1 MASASFNLL
10 VGLALLAIV
19 LSLLW
24 PERGLLARWRNA
36 RRQNRRVL
44 TEDALKHIYEW
55 EVRGERPSLETI
67 AGGLE
72 IGLNE
77 TAQLIEGART
87 AGLVRTDAQGIF
99 LTSAGS
105 ESALHII
112 RAHRLWER
120 FLADET
126 GYANRDW
133 HVRAEKH
140 EHDFSREELDNLAAR
155 LGNPSHDPDGD
166 PIPQADGD
174 PVRSE
179 GSPLSRLP
187 PETLARVVH
196 VEDEPAVVYS
206 QLVAMGINPGMVV
219 RVIESTAERVRIW
232 ADGNEHV
239 LAPLVAANV
248 SAVPLAAAAAQG
260 PEDGMPLSELRVG
273 LRGHVL
279 TISRACRGAERR
291 RFLDLGLV
299 PGTLVTAEL
308 RSPAGDPTAYRI
320 RDALIALRREQARHV
335 RVKALEV
342 TP

>member
-1 MASASFNLL
+1 MPPSLLNLIL
-10 VGLALLAIV
+10 GLTTLIVLLAV
-19 LSLLW
+19 LW
-24 PERGLLARWRNA
+24 PERGLVARWRNA
-36 RRQNRRVL
+36 RRQNRHVL

-55 EVRGERPSLETI
+55 PVSGELPSLETI
-67 AGGLE
+67 AGALE

-77 TAQLIEGART
+77 TAQLIEGARA
-87 AGLVRTDAQGIF
+87 AGFVKTDAQGIS
-99 LTSAGS
+99 LTAVGS

-126 GYANRDW
+126 GYAHNDW
-133 HVRAEKH
+133 HRRAERR
-140 EHDFSREELDNLAAR
+140 EHDLSREELDDLAAR

-166 PIPQADGD
+166 PIPKADGD

-206 QLVAMGINPGMVV
+206 QLLAVGINPGMIV

-232 ADGNEHV
+232 ADGNEHS
-239 LAPLVAANV
+239 LAPMVAANV
-248 SAVPLAAAAAQG
+248 SAVPLAPASAER
-260 PEDGMPLSELRVG
+260 PEEGTRLSELHLG
-273 LRGHVL
+273 SRGQVL
-279 TISRACRGAERR
+279 SISRACRGAERR

-299 PGTLVTAEL
+299 PGTVVTAEM

-320 RDALIALRREQARHV
+320 RDALIALREEQARHV
-335 RVKALEV
+335 RVKALEASA
-342 TP
+342 